1 MQKQNFVSMIL
12 GTLGGVIFALGMC
25 MALLPE
31 WDAMT
36 PGIIMGV
43 TGLIIFGIT
52 ALIRRKM
59 LGKPMPKL
67 NLRQMLI
74 GLLGLVALL
83 VFGTGMALSLV
94 AGSLIIGIVV
104 GIVGMLMLLSLIPM
118 IKGFAKN

>member
-36 PGIIMGV
+36 PGIIMGG
-43 TGLIIFGIT
+43 TGLIIFGVT

-59 LGKPMPKL
+59 LGRPMPKL

-74 GLLGLVALL
+74 GLFGLVALL

>member
-36 PGIIMGV
+36 PGIIMGG
-43 TGLIIFGIT
+43 TGLIIFGVT

-74 GLLGLVALL
+74 GLFGLVALL

>member
-1 MQKQNFVSMIL
+1 MIL